1 MSIATMIQVREA
13 TGDSLIHPIVLES
26 AKDMA
31 LELADGD
38 MEKLHRISELMF
50 QYSATLASVVA
61 TNVSYACL
69 GEESMNLIADEIREF
84 DTITQQV
91 ESENN

>member
-69 GEESMNLIADEIREF
+69 GEESMNLIADEIREI

>member
-1 MSIATMIQVREA
+1 MSIATALEIQHA
-13 TGDSLIHPIVLES
+13 TGDSLVNPIVIES
-26 AKDMA
+26 AKEMA
-31 LELADGD
+31 LELCQGD
-38 MEKLHRISELMF
+38 YEKLERISELMF

-69 GEESMNLIADEIREF
+69 GNEAMSAIADEIREF
-84 DTITQQV
+84 DNLTQQV

>member
-13 TGDSLIHPIVLES
+13 TGDSLIHPMVLES

-84 DTITQQV
+84 DKITQQV